1 MSDII
6 QLIEYETAIVE
17 LSQVQAQRLATR
29 GKGIITVQPAGQ
41 TNNYSIT
48 AQNLVGTLV
57 VDDLRLLIRPKIRPE
72 NLFLLLEVG
81 LDEHAWRQEAFD
93 YADRADLLPS
103 VIAFYARTLE
113 TTLARGLLRSYRHQ
127 EDRLVALRG
136 RVNTA
141 AQFRQAGVALPVE
154 CRYDEYTPDIA
165 ENRYLK
171 AATRRALRVPRI
183 DPEDRRRL
191 LQQVAS
197 LEDVADDFMRADY
210 LDRIPITRLNVHYQP
225 VLRLARLLLENLTL
239 ADQRGQ
245 HAASSFVVDMNRL
258 FENFVTQRLRRALR
272 GHLEVRDQVNSH
284 LDTRQQV
291 PIRPDLVFRRQG
303 HEVYVADIKY
313 KLTDDARAR
322 TSDYYQLLAYATALD
337 LPEGLLIYCLAD
349 GGRPER
355 TVTVRHAGKL
365 LHTLAIDLSGPP
377 TEVTAEIAKAA
388 TWIRQRVREISPLT
402 APVRKEP
409 ARSQALV

>member
-1 MSDII
+1 MSNFIT
-6 QLIEYETAIVE
+6 LIEYETAIVE
-17 LSQVQAQRLATR
+17 LTQVQAQRLAA
-29 GKGIITVQPAGQ
+29 GGNGIITIQPAGQ
-41 TNNYSIT
+41 TDRYSVT
-48 AQNLVGTLV
+48 AQNFVGTLA
-57 VDDLRLLIRPKIRPE
+57 VDDLRVLIRPKIRPE

-93 YADRADLLPS
+93 YAKRPDLLPS

-113 TTLARGLLRSYRHQ
+113 TTLARGLLRSYRHE

-136 RVNTA
+136 RIDTA
-141 AQFRQAGVALPVE
+141 AQFRQAGVALPVA
-154 CRYDEYTPDIA
+154 CRYDEYTPDVA

-171 AATRRALRVPRI
+171 AATRLALRVPRI

-191 LQQVAS
+191 LQQMVS
-197 LEDVADDFMRADY
+197 LEDVADDFVQPDY
-210 LDRIPITRLNVHYQP
+210 LDRIPANRLNAHYQP
-225 VLRLARLLLENLTL
+225 ALQLARLLLENLTL

-272 GHLEVRDQVNSH
+272 GHLEVRDQAKSH

-291 PIRPDLVFRRQG
+291 SIRPDLVFRRQG

-313 KLTDDARAR
+313 KLTGDAQAR
-322 TSDYYQLLAYATALD
+322 TSDYYQLLAYTTALD

-349 GGRPER
+349 GGQPEGV
-355 TVTVRHAGKL
+355 VTVRHAGTR
-365 LHTLAIDLSGPP
+365 LHTLAIDLTGPSSA
-377 TEVTAEIAKAA
+377 V
-388 TWIRQRVREISPLT
+388 VSEISNL
-402 APVRKEP
+402 AGWIHGR
-409 ARSQALV
+409 ARLAA

>member
-1 MSDII
+1 MIDVIE
-6 QLIEYETAIVE
+6 LIEYETTNVE
-17 LSQVQAQRLATR
+17 LTQGQAQRLAAR
-29 GKGIITVQPAGQ
+29 GKGVITVQPAGKADS
-41 TNNYSIT
+41 YSIT

-57 VDDLRLLIRPKIRPE
+57 VDDIRVLIRPKIRPE

-81 LDEHAWRQEAFD
+81 LDENAWRQEAFD
-93 YADRADLLPS
+93 YANKADLLPS
-103 VIAFYARTLE
+103 MVAFYTRTLE

-136 RVNTA
+136 RIDMT
-141 AQFRQAGVALPVE
+141 AQFRQAGIALPVA

-171 AATRRALRVPRI
+171 AATRLALRVPRV

-191 LQQVAS
+191 LQQVVS
-197 LEDVADDFMRADY
+197 LEDVADKFMRADY
-210 LDRIPITRLNVHYQP
+210 LNRIPITRLNTHYQP
-225 VLRLARLLLENLTL
+225 ALRLARLLLENLTL

-258 FENFVTQRLRRALR
+258 FENFVTERLRHALR
-272 GHLEVRDQVNSH
+272 GHLEVRSQSNGH

-291 PIRPDLVFRRQG
+291 PIRPDLVFRQQG

-322 TSDYYQLLAYATALD
+322 TSDYYQLLAYTTALD
-337 LPEGLLIYCLAD
+337 LPEGVLIYCLAD
-349 GGRPER
+349 GGVPER
-355 TVTVRHAGKL
+355 TITVRHAGKP

-377 TEVTAEIAKAA
+377 TEVTAAITEAA
-388 TWIRQRVREISPLT
+388 TWIRQRVRSIRPLV
-402 APVRKEP
+402 APAQQEP
-409 ARSQALV
+409 ARSPALL

>member
-1 MSDII
+1 MSDVIE
-6 QLIEYETAIVE
+6 LIEYETTTVE
-17 LSQVQAQRLATR
+17 LAQGQAQRLAAR
-29 GKGIITVQPAGQ
+29 GRGVITVQPAGKADR
-41 TNNYSIT
+41 YSIT

-57 VDDLRLLIRPKIRPE
+57 VDDLRVLIRPKIRPE

-81 LDEHAWRQEAFD
+81 LDENAWRQEAFD
-93 YADRADLLPS
+93 YANKADLLPS
-103 VIAFYARTLE
+103 VVAFYARTLE
-113 TTLARGLLRSYRHQ
+113 TTLARGLLRSYQHR

-136 RVNTA
+136 RIDMV
-141 AQFRQAGVALPVE
+141 AQFRQAGIALPVA

-171 AATRRALRVPRI
+171 AATRLALRVPRV

-197 LEDVADDFMRADY
+197 LEDVADEFMRADY
-210 LDRIPITRLNVHYQP
+210 LDRIPITRLNAHYQP
-225 VLRLARLLLENLTL
+225 ALRLARLLLENLTL

-272 GHLEVRDQVNSH
+272 GHLEVHSQSKRH

-291 PIRPDLVFRRQG
+291 PIRPDLVFRKQG

-322 TSDYYQLLAYATALD
+322 TSDYYQLLAYTTAMD
-337 LPEGLLIYCLAD
+337 LPEGVLIYCLAD
-349 GGRPER
+349 GGVPER
-355 TVTVRHAGKL
+355 AITVRHAGKL

-377 TEVTAEIAKAA
+377 TEVTAAITETA
-388 TWIRQRVREISPLT
+388 TWIRQRAQSIRPVF
-402 APVRKEP
+402 APAQQEP
-409 ARSQALV
+409 ARSPALV

>member
-1 MSDII
+1 MSDVIE
-6 QLIEYETAIVE
+6 LIEYETTTVE
-17 LSQVQAQRLATR
+17 LAQGQAQRLAAR
-29 GKGIITVQPAGQ
+29 GRGVITVQPAGKADR
-41 TNNYSIT
+41 YSIT

-57 VDDLRLLIRPKIRPE
+57 VDDLRVLIRPKIRPE

-81 LDEHAWRQEAFD
+81 LDESAWRQEAFD
-93 YADRADLLPS
+93 YANKADLLPS
-103 VIAFYARTLE
+103 VVAFYTRTLE

-136 RVNTA
+136 RIDMA
-141 AQFRQAGVALPVE
+141 AQFRQAGIALPVA
-154 CRYDEYTPDIA
+154 CRYDEYTPDIT

-171 AATRRALRVPRI
+171 AATRLALRVPRV

-191 LQQVAS
+191 LQQVVS
-197 LEDVADDFMRADY
+197 LEDVADEFMRADH
-210 LDRIPITRLNVHYQP
+210 LDRIPITRLNAHYQP
-225 VLRLARLLLENLTL
+225 ALQLARLLLENLTL

-272 GHLEVRDQVNSH
+272 GHLEVRSQSKRH

-291 PIRPDLVFRRQG
+291 PIRPDLVFRQQG

-322 TSDYYQLLAYATALD
+322 TSDYYQLLAYTTAMD
-337 LPEGLLIYCLAD
+337 LPEGVLIYCLDD
-349 GGRPER
+349 GGVPER
-355 TVTVRHAGKL
+355 TITVRHAGKL

-377 TEVTAEIAKAA
+377 TEVTAAITEAA
-388 TWIRQRVREISPLT
+388 AWIRRRVRSIRPVV
-402 APVRKEP
+402 APVQQKP
-409 ARSQALV
+409 ARSLALL

>member
-1 MSDII
+1 MSDFI
-6 QLIEYETAIVE
+6 QLIEYETATVE
-17 LSQVQAQRLATR
+17 LPQVPAQRLAAR

-41 TNNYSIT
+41 ANHYSIT

-57 VDDLRLLIRPKIRPE
+57 VDDLRVLIRPKIRPE

-93 YADRADLLPS
+93 YAKKADLLPS

-136 RVNTA
+136 RINTS
-141 AQFRQAGVALPVE
+141 AQFRQAGVALPVA

-171 AATRRALRVPRI
+171 AATRLALRVPRI

-197 LEDVADDFMRADY
+197 LEDVADEIMPADY
-210 LDRIPITRLNVHYQP
+210 LDRIPTTRLNVHYQP

-239 ADQRGQ
+239 ADRRGQ

-284 LDTRQQV
+284 LDTRRQV
-291 PIRPDLVFRRQG
+291 PIRPDLIFRRRG

-337 LPEGLLIYCLAD
+337 LPEGVLIYCLAD

-377 TEVTAEIAKAA
+377 TEVAAEIAKAA
-388 TWIRQRVREISPLT
+388 TWIKQRVREISPLT

-409 ARSQALV
+409 ARSPALV